1 MIVLGAPKEL
11 EALVG
16 LFEKLYV
23 YTFDCAT
30 FYSESSRYEKT
41 VHPNVHR
48 PSLEN
53 RHQITVLIYEKVEHY
68 M

>member
-1 MIVLGAPKEL
+1 MFVLGAPNEL

-23 YTFDCAT
+23 CTGTFDCAT
-30 FYSESSRYEKT
+30 FYSESSRYEKN

-48 PSLEN
+48 PPLEN
-53 RHQITVLIYEKVEHY
+53 RHQITVLT
-68 M
+68 